1 MTFLG
6 VKHTLTPP
14 TYFLGVKTPTPPQ
27 GVDKHAFINSQFK
40 LVKENDIA
48 AMVDQQVLMAGNYNG
63 VTEIFGAKCQDFFR
77 RAPIN
82 LVCAPC
88 AATVRNLQ
96 VHAPPDQWRW
106 QLWIGVLILWASSAV
121 MWFYYSDQILHSNEF
136 RWGTEV
142 RTWQKYTFANKLQ
155 FILSNCPC
163 AFSALTVLV
172 G

>member
-1 MTFLG
+1 VTFLG

-63 VTEIFGAKCQDFFR
+63 VTEIFGAKCQDFFK

-82 LVCAPC
+82 LVC

-96 VHAPPDQWRW
+96 VHAPPDQ
-106 QLWIGVLILWASSAV
+106 
-121 MWFYYSDQILHSNEF
+121 
-136 RWGTEV
+136 
-142 RTWQKYTFANKLQ
+142 
-155 FILSNCPC
+155 
-163 AFSALTVLV
+163 
-172 G
+172 